1 MMDKNNPNNLKHV
14 LSNNK
19 IYLDEILVLN
29 SKDFIH
35 IYKNIYPSELIREP
49 SHGASLEDHFLD
61 LNINIS
67 DNNKLSFKMYNKT
80 DDFDFEVI
88 NFPFPESKIQ
98 SNITYSA
105 FFSQLLRYARI
116 CSNYID
122 FKNRCKILSQKL
134 ILRGFFLQIN

>member
-19 IYLDEILVLN
+19 KYLDDILVLN
-29 SKDFIH
+29 CKKFID
-35 IYKNIYPSELIREP
+35 ISKNIHPSELTLEP
-49 SHGASLEDHFLD
+49 SHGTDLEDHFLD

-67 DNNKLSFKMYNKT
+67 ENNKLSFKMYNKT

-88 NFPFPESKIQ
+88 NFPFPESNIH

-116 CSNYID
+116 YINYID
-122 FKNRCKILSQKL
+122 FKK
-134 ILRGFFLQIN
+134 

>member
-19 IYLDEILVLN
+19 RYLDDILVLN
-29 SKDFIH
+29 CKEFID
-35 IYKNIYPSELIREP
+35 IYKTIYPSELTLEP
-49 SHGASLEDHFLD
+49 SHGKGLDNHFLY
-61 LNINIS
+61 LNHNMS
-67 DNNKLSFKMYNKT
+67 DNNKLGFKIYNKT
-80 DDFDFEVI
+80 DDFDFKVI
-88 NFPFPESKIQ
+88 IFPFPESNIR

-122 FKNRCKILSQKL
+122 LKIDVKS
-134 ILRGFFLQIN
+134 